1 MKKLIC
7 FISSFVLCSLFL
19 FGCAPSEYREVAK
32 QANEIFEEDYNNDK
46 VIFEAKATSE
56 AVVVT
61 LEYQSYKNLEEYQD
75 DIDDIFSEDLL
86 INEYAIMQVYSVV
99 YSELEHNGKLII
111 QMETRNGDVLYQF
124 EYNDMNSFRE
134 NKIDNVH

>member
-1 MKKLIC
+1 M
-7 FISSFVLCSLFL
+7 SSLFCCRIL
-19 FGCAPSEYREVAK
+19 WDGDRWRKIVVENREVAK